1 MVNTSVGKSNKAIN
15 TQVVI
20 WCKTTQVYSSLV
32 YFKHVNM
39 ITIKVND
46 TQKEFSDTTTLE
58 GLINN
63 LQVKTNGIAIA
74 VNGSV
79 VKKDNWSSQQLQNN
93 DTVLIIKSTQGG

>member
-1 MVNTSVGKSNKAIN
+1 
-15 TQVVI
+15 
-20 WCKTTQVYSSLV
+20 
-32 YFKHVNM
+32 M